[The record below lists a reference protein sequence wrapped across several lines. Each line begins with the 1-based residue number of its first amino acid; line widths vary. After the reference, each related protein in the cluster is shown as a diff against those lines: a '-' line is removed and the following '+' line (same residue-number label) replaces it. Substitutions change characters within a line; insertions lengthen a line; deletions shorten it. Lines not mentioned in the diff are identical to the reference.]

1 MSRCR
6 AGCAFASAAVA
17 LAAGAGAAD
26 DRSILPAAS
35 DGAHAWIV
43 AERTSP
49 TGTQHVV
56 LHHALAMGGDFVRE
70 AFVLPR
76 RPEAIAAFA
85 ATVWIVMPPAERGAR
100 RDVFSSTAVRSP
112 ATGAFYSDPPGRL
125 SIHPSLPGDGALLG
139 VSVMDGSL
147 LAWRSGAPVER
158 LGSSAWTPLAA
169 SPSPGSSMLS
179 TMVGRPATLGADGP
193 IALLG
198 PEGRF
203 APAPW
208 QVPAGRSVRPI
219 AGARRPDVAVDDGGP
234 GIRIDRLRDGP
245 SIALA
250 TIEPPDRPFA
260 LLGMGESVAV
270 FATTGEGGLSIRRVD
285 PISGVCSPA
294 AVLEPQRA
302 DASGW
307 VCMAALAFAALG
319 VAAGLAV
326 RRALGLKAARTDGR

>member
-1 MSRCR
+1 M
-6 AGCAFASAAVA
+6 AALAFAWAVA
-17 LAAGAGAAD
+17 VLAAGAGPAPG
-26 DRSILPAAS
+26 RTMLPAAS
-35 DGAHAWIV
+35 DGTHAWIV
-43 AERTSP
+43 AERTAP
-49 TGTQHVV
+49 TGTEHVV

-76 RPEAIAAFA
+76 RPEAIAASA

-125 SIHPSLPGDGALLG
+125 SIHPSLPGDGPLLG
-139 VSVMDGSL
+139 IAVADGSL

-158 LGSSAWTPLAA
+158 LGSAGWAPIAA
-169 SPSPGSSMLS
+169 SPPSGASMLS
-179 TMVGRPATLGADGP
+179 TIAGRPAVLGADGP
-193 IALLG
+193 VALLG
-198 PEGRF
+198 PEGTF
-203 APAPW
+203 VPAPW
-208 QVPAGRSVRPI
+208 RLPAGRAVRPI
-219 AGARRPDVAVDDGGP
+219 DGARRAAVAVDDGG
-234 GIRIDRLRDGP
+234 GIRIDLLIDGP
-245 SIALA
+245 PIVLA

-260 LLGMGESVAV
+260 VLGLGESFAV

-285 PISGVCSPA
+285 PISGAASPA

-307 VCMAALAFAALG
+307 VCMAALAFAAIG

-326 RRALGLKAARTDGR
+326 RRALGLKAARADGR